1 MLIAYFSIKGFGG
14 KFGVQTDRKDKSA
27 LSYDEE
33 QDKIGTNYERTR
45 PVVPV
50 KNAGNL
56 RARFENMAKQ
66 KEEEDKRKAEE
77 ERKKREEK
85 GNETSKK
92 WTNVCKNQCTL
103 RKLSYL
109 APKTGGELSKLGHF
123 HISRSIFKV

>member
-1 MLIAYFSIKGFGG
+1 MVTYVSFLSTIGFGG

-27 LSYDEE
+27 LTYDEE

-85 GNETSKK
+85 GMYCRGVGNRGAGGAT
-92 WTNVCKNQCTL
+92 
-103 RKLSYL
+103 
-109 APKTGGELSKLGHF
+109 APPPF
-123 HISRSIFKV
+123 C